1 MLLKR
6 HYRRTPKG
14 ELVTP
19 PQLDHVEV
27 KHTGTKAEQNFSE
40 SLVRNGVAG
49 GFVTLGKGR
58 LVLHVKPED
67 LVYAIKRVPG
77 YYCCHCGVA
86 LPDAGAF
93 VSVSHLPGVTVGMQ
107 HVADAHGKAK
117 SPDPGNPSGYC
128 RLNHYE
134 TTLEAKQHEKFRL
147 KRVAPPRAG
156 KGG

>member
-1 MLLKR
+1 MLLKC

-14 ELVTP
+14 DLVSP
-19 PQLDHVEV
+19 PQLEHVEV
-27 KHTGTKAEQNFSE
+27 KHTGTKPEQNFSE
-40 SLVRNGVAG
+40 GLVVDGVADG
-49 GFVTLGKGR
+49 LVTLGKGR

-67 LVYAIKRVPG
+67 LFYTIKRGPG

-86 LPDAGAF
+86 IPDANAF
-93 VSVSHLPGVTVGMQ
+93 VAVSYLPGVTVGMQ

-134 TTLEAKQHEKFRL
+134 TVLEAKQHEKFRL
-147 KRVAPPRAG
+147 KRVAPARVG